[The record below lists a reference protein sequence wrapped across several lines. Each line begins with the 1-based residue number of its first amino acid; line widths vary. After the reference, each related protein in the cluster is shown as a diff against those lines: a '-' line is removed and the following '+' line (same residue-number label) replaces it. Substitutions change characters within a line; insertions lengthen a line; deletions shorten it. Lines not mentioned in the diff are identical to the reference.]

1 MQDIVDDPMFL
12 AKVVV
17 IFAAASAFMRGSKPS
32 SGCACN
38 AAPRLAAP
46 AAAPAAAAPAAPAM
60 AVSDVAN
67 PTINAAKKNRD
78 QLNIPSG
85 QIAPSGAIADLTID
99 KPALAPNDFKGT
111 QQCSV
116 AEPSAQDALLN
127 ASELFPKK
135 VNDGDGFDTVG
146 VMDVDTAQALEGVFP
161 DTGAVLETTWNQSS
175 DLRGD
180 CAVESCTVS
189 DPFGGTMLSSHHC
202 GFKDGKT
209 VRSTVY

>member
-1 MQDIVDDPMFL
+1 MQDIVNDPMLL

-38 AAPRLAAP
+38 TAPRQAAP
-46 AAAPAAAAPAAPAM
+46 AAPAAPPAM

-67 PTINAAKKNRD
+67 PTINAAKRNRD
-78 QLNIPSG
+78 QLSIPSG
-85 QIAPSGAIADLTID
+85 QIASSGVIGDLTID
-99 KPALAPNDFKGT
+99 KPALAPKDFKGT

-116 AEPSAQDALLN
+116 GEPPATQDALMN

-135 VNDGDGFDTVG
+135 VSDEDGFDTVG
-146 VMDVDTAQALEGVFP
+146 VMDIDTAQALDGVFP

-180 CAVESCTVS
+180 CAVESCTAS

-202 GFKDGKT
+202 GFKDGKI